1 MTKEF
6 TQERILSA
14 LKEARTK
21 LEAVE
26 KSKNE
31 RVAIVG
37 MAGRFPGANNVDEFW
52 QNLCNGVNSIQFLSD
67 EELLSAGVDTDTLN
81 SPNYVKAYSSFAD
94 FDGFDASFF
103 GYSPREA
110 EVIDPQHR
118 VFLECA
124 WSALEQAGY
133 DPEQY
138 EGAIGVYGGSS
149 LNSYIINLYSNSN
162 LRANTD
168 NVQAVIS
175 NVMGLMPTR
184 VSYKLNLT
192 GPSCGVQTGC
202 STSLVSVHLA
212 CQSLLNDECNM
223 ALAGGV
229 SVGASG
235 KSGYLYQADGVLSP
249 DGYCRSFDARGE
261 GTVFGNGVGI
271 VVLKKLSDAI
281 ADGDCIYAVIKGSG
295 INNDGSQ
302 KVGLTAPS
310 VTGQANVIATT
321 LEKAGIKPETIGYI
335 ETHGTGTALGDPIEI
350 SALNKVFR
358 QHTKERKICALAS
371 VKSNIGHLDA
381 AAGIAG
387 LIKAA
392 LAVKY
397 GKIPPSLNFE
407 SPNPQIDFD
416 NSPFYVNNQLQT
428 WESNGTPRR
437 AAVSSFGMGGT
448 NAHIVLEENLTPS
461 YRTPLSLLRRGEENH
476 TPLSLL
482 RRGDGEPL
490 RWAGSPTCS
499 KWRGEVKDSSQLLL
513 ISAKTKSALK
523 TATANLGN
531 YLKSHQNVNL
541 ADIAYTLQIGR
552 QALEQR
558 RFIVCQNHQQAI
570 QILSNIND
578 DSSITKTSQAANK
591 TLVFMFSGQGSQYEN
606 MGREL
611 YETQSVFRETVDNC
625 CTLLKPHIDFDLRT
639 IIYPSLFS
647 PSLTP
652 SLPHSLTDTIYAQPA
667 IFVIEYALAQLWMSW
682 GIRPQAAIGHS
693 IGEYVAGAIANVFS
707 LEDALEIVALRG
719 QLMQKCPTGSML
731 AVSLTESQ
739 VKPYLALNSSLT
751 IAVINSSK
759 MCVVSG
765 NNDAIKQLEE
775 SLTAQEISC
784 RRLHTSHAFHSPM
797 MESAVKPLVEKIG
810 KIKLNSPSL
819 PFISNVTGTW
829 ITPEQATDPN
839 YWGNHLRQ
847 TVRFADG
854 INEVLQQSSPILL
867 EVGAGR
873 TLSTIA
879 KQAIANQK
887 QSVPSLTSLRH
898 PQEKKSDEDLI
909 LNALGQLWELG
920 VKVDWNGFYQ
930 GEKRQRIPLPT
941 YPFERKRYWVERQEN
956 SLISLEDDLQK
967 TKKSD
972 ITDWFYLPSWKR
984 SAPLASNSLASK
996 LYILNAEEEG
1006 GKRRGAQS
1014 FSWVLFVDEYGL
1026 GLQLAQDLQRL
1037 EQDVIIVKAGKEFYQ
1052 QDESYTIKVDN
1063 REDYDRL
1070 FEDLQVSGINP
1081 QKIVHLWQLGTDIND
1096 SSAEFEHLLYL
1107 TQAIAKYQ
1115 TLNQD
1120 STTVELSVVTNELH
1134 DVIGIET
1141 INPDRTTILGLCKV
1155 IPQEYPQI
1163 RCRNIDVVIPN
1174 RNNQSLENTA
1184 IDLITELTTPTP
1196 DSIVAY
1202 RNRHRWIQSFESLPI
1217 PEANTK
1223 TLPLKNNGVYLIAG
1237 DLIEGLGLVFAQ
1249 YLAQKFQAKLIL
1261 IGRSGIPEKHDW
1273 EKWLATHGQNDAISN
1288 CIRKLQGLEALGQG
1302 LLFFSADLTDEAKIP
1317 EIIEKANQHFG
1328 DINGIIHAGVMG
1340 DRASCLIKSF
1350 NSDEIKHQF
1359 GSKVHGLL
1367 NLEKALQNKTPDFY
1381 LLQSSLSCIVGG
1393 VGFSAYAG
1401 ANIFMDTL
1409 ARERS
1414 KQGSTPWLTINWD
1427 ACQLEENENNSTG
1440 SALLD
1445 LAMTPA
1451 EVWEVT
1457 ERILSQSVIPQI
1469 VVTPIDLQT
1478 RINESKQTKL
1488 IDENQQSN
1496 TYTRPELSTNY
1507 EAPRNE
1513 IEQKIADAMQDLL
1526 GIEKVGIHDNF
1537 FELGGHSLL
1546 AIQAVTRI
1554 RKEWNVELPMRQ
1566 FLFESPTVAGIAK
1579 IVSENLNQNQSEFAD
1594 MLEQIEQMETG
1605 EVEEILRDTEL
1616 GN

>member
-6 TQERILSA
+6 TQDRILSA

-26 KSKNE
+26 ESKNE

-37 MAGRFPGANNVDEFW
+37 MAGRFPGANNIDEFW
-52 QNLCNGVNSIQFLSD
+52 QNLCNGVNSIQFLSN
-67 EELLSAGVDTDTLN
+67 EELLNSGVDAETLN
-81 SPNYVKAYSSFAD
+81 NPNYVKAYSSFAD

-149 LNSYIINLYSNSN
+149 LNSYIINLFSNTN
-162 LRANTD
+162 LRTNTD

-184 VSYKLNLT
+184 ISYKLNLT

-212 CQSLLNDECNM
+212 CQSLLNGECDM

-229 SVGASG
+229 SVGADG
-235 KSGYLYQADGVLSP
+235 KSGYHYQADGVLSP
-249 DGYCRSFDARGE
+249 DGYCRSFDAKGE

-281 ADGDCIYAVIKGSG
+281 ADGDCIYAVIKGSA

-310 VTGQANVIATT
+310 VRGQAEVIAAT
-321 LEKAGIKPETIGYI
+321 LEKAGINPETIGYI

-350 SALNKVFR
+350 AALNKVFR
-358 QHTKERKICALAS
+358 QHTQDRKFCALAS

-407 SPNPQIDFD
+407 SPNPQIDFE

-448 NAHIVLEENLTPS
+448 NAHMVLEEINLTPPLRAPLS
-461 YRTPLSLLRRGEENH
+461 LSRRGEEYQTPLSLSRRGEEYQ
-476 TPLSLL
+476 TPLSLT
-482 RRGDGEPL
+482 RRGDG
-490 RWAGSPTCS
+490 
-499 KWRGEVKDSSQLLL
+499 GEVKSWQLLL
-513 ISAKTKSALK
+513 ISAKTPTALS
-523 TATANLGN
+523 TATNNLSE
-531 YLKSHQNVNL
+531 YLKSHPDVNL
-541 ADIAYTLQIGR
+541 ADVAYTLQIGR
-552 QALEQR
+552 QVLELR

-570 QILSNIND
+570 QTLSNIND
-578 DSSITKTSQAANK
+578 DSSITQTNQAANK

-606 MGREL
+606 MGKEL

-625 CTLLKPHIDFDLRT
+625 CNLLKPHLGFDLRT
-639 IIYPSLFS
+639 LIYPSLKSENTLPISLSPHPPIS
-647 PSLTP
+647 PS
-652 SLPHSLTDTIYAQPA
+652 HSLTDTIYAQPV
-667 IFVIEYALAQLWMSW
+667 IFVVEYALAKLWMSW

-693 IGEYVAGAIANVFS
+693 IGEYVAAAIANVFS
-707 LEDALEIVALRG
+707 LEDALEIVAMRG
-719 QLMQKCPTGSML
+719 QLMQKCPPGAML
-731 AVSLTESQ
+731 AVSLTESELKQ
-739 VKPYLALNSSLT
+739 HLNKSLNSNLT
-751 IAVINSSK
+751 IAVINASK

-765 NNDAIKQLEE
+765 NNDAIKQLEKD
-775 SLTAQEISC
+775 LTAQEITC

-797 MESAVKPLVEKIG
+797 MQQAVKPFVAKMQQV
-810 KIKLNSPSL
+810 KLNTPSL
-819 PFISNVTGTW
+819 AFVSNVTGTW
-829 ITPEQATDPN
+829 ITPEQATDAN

-854 INEVLQQSSPILL
+854 MNEVLEQSSPILL

-898 PQEKKSDEDLI
+898 PQEKKSDIDLI
-909 LNALGQLWELG
+909 LNTLGQLWHSEI
-920 VKVDWNGFYQ
+920 KVDWNGFYQ
-930 GEKRQRIPLPT
+930 DEKRQRIPLPT

-956 SLISLEDDLQK
+956 SVASKEEDLQI

-972 ITDWFYLPSWKR
+972 IADWFYLPSWKR
-984 SAPLASNSLASK
+984 SVPVNSSPQTTNK
-996 LYILNAEEEG
+996 FWIL
-1006 GKRRGAQS
+1006 
-1014 FSWVLFVDEYGL
+1014 FIDEYGL
-1026 GLQLAQDLQRL
+1026 GLQLAQQLQQL
-1037 EQDVIIVKAGKEFYQ
+1037 EQDVIIVKAGKEFSQ
-1052 QDESYTIKVDN
+1052 QDESYTIAPDN
-1063 REDYDRL
+1063 SEDYDKL
-1070 FEDLQVSGINP
+1070 FDSLEELGKTP
-1081 QKIVHLWQLGTDIND
+1081 QKIVHLWQLETDILATD
-1096 SSAEFEHLLYL
+1096 ILATDAEFEHLLYL
-1107 TQAIAKYQ
+1107 TQAVAK
-1115 TLNQD
+1115 NQNQNKV

-1134 DVIGIET
+1134 DVVGIET
-1141 INPDRTTILGLCKV
+1141 IKPDRTTILGLCKV

-1163 RCRNIDVVIPN
+1163 RCQNIDVVIPT
-1174 RNNQSLENTA
+1174 NNSKSIDNTVTN
-1184 IDLITELTTPTP
+1184 LIAELTVPKP

-1202 RNRHRWIQSFESLPI
+1202 RNNHRWIQIFESLPI
-1217 PEANTK
+1217 SEVNTK

-1261 IGRSGIPEKHDW
+1261 IARSGIPEKHDW
-1273 EKWLATHGQNDAISN
+1273 EKWLATHGQNDLISN

-1302 LLFFSADLTDEAKIP
+1302 LLFFSADLTDEAKIQ
-1317 EIIEKANQHFG
+1317 EIIDKAEQNFG
-1328 DINGIIHAGVMG
+1328 DINGVIHAGVMG
-1340 DRASCLIKSF
+1340 DRASCLIKSL

-1359 GSKVHGLL
+1359 SSKVHGLL

-1381 LLQSSLSCIVGG
+1381 LLQSSLSSIVGG
-1393 VGFSAYAG
+1393 VGFAAYAG

-1409 ARERS
+1409 AQERN
-1414 KQGSTPWLTINWD
+1414 KQGSIPWISVNWD
-1427 ACQLEENENNSTG
+1427 ACQLEETENTPTG

-1445 LAMTPA
+1445 LAMTPQ
-1451 EVWEVT
+1451 EVWDVT
-1457 ERILSQSVIPQI
+1457 ERILSQTAIPQLI
-1469 VVTPIDLQT
+1469 VTPIDLQT
-1478 RINESKQTKL
+1478 RIDESTQTQVITETEQTL
-1488 IDENQQSN
+1488 N

-1513 IEQKIADAMQDLL
+1513 IEQKIAEAMQDLL
-1526 GIEKVGIHDNF
+1526 GIEKVGIYDNF

-1579 IVSENLNQNQSEFAD
+1579 IISENLNQNQSEIAD
-1594 MLEQIEQMETG
+1594 MLEEIEQMEIE
-1605 EVEEILRDTEL
+1605 EVEENLKNSDL
-1616 GN
+1616 NN

>member
-1 MTKEF
+1 MSNESNTINEF
-6 TQERILSA
+6 TKDRILSA

-26 KSKNE
+26 QSKNE

-37 MAGRFPGANNVDEFW
+37 MAGRFPGANNIDEFW

-67 EELLSAGVDTDTLN
+67 EELLNAGVDSDVVN
-81 SPNYVKAYSSFAD
+81 RPNYVKAYSSFAD
-94 FDGFDASFF
+94 FDGFDANFF

-133 DPEQY
+133 NPEQY
-138 EGAIGVYGGSS
+138 NGAIGVYGGSS
-149 LNSYIINLYSNSN
+149 LNSYIINLYLNSN

-212 CQSLLNDECNM
+212 CQSLLNGECNM

-235 KSGYLYQADGVLSP
+235 KSGYLYQESGVLSP
-249 DGYCRSFDARGE
+249 DGYCRAFDARGE

-271 VVLKKLSDAI
+271 VVLKKLSDAL
-281 ADGDCIYAVIKGSG
+281 ADGDCIYAVIKGSA
-295 INNDGSQ
+295 INNDGSH

-310 VTGQANVIATT
+310 VQGQAEVIATA
-321 LEKAGIKPETIGYI
+321 LEKAGIKPETIGYV
-335 ETHGTGTALGDPIEI
+335 ETHGTGTTLGDPIEI

-358 QHTKERKICALAS
+358 QHTQASRFCALAS

-381 AAGIAG
+381 AAGIAS

-416 NSPFYVNNQLQT
+416 NSPFYVNQQLRNWQ
-428 WESNGTPRR
+428 SNGTPRR

-448 NAHIVLEENLTPS
+448 NAHMVLEEPPQQPIGKHSHN
-461 YRTPLSLLRRGEENH
+461 Y
-476 TPLSLL
+476 
-482 RRGDGEPL
+482 
-490 RWAGSPTCS
+490 
-499 KWRGEVKDSSQLLL
+499 QLLV
-513 ISAKTKSALK
+513 ISAKTPTALS
-523 TATANLGN
+523 TAINNLSE
-531 YLKSHQNVNL
+531 YLKSHPNVNL
-541 ADIAYTLQIGR
+541 ADVAYTLQIGR

-558 RFIVCQNHQQAI
+558 HFVVCQNHQQAI
-570 QILSNIND
+570 QALSNIND
-578 DSSITKTSQAANK
+578 DSSITQTNQAANK

-611 YETQSVFRETVDNC
+611 YEAQPVFRETVDNC
-625 CTLLKPHIDFDLRT
+625 CELLKPHLGFDLRT
-639 IIYPSLFS
+639 LIYPSIF
-647 PSLTP
+647 PPT
-652 SLPHSLTDTIYAQPA
+652 LPLPYSLTDTIYAQPA
-667 IFVIEYALAQLWMSW
+667 IFVIEYALAKLWMSW

-693 IGEYVAGAIANVFS
+693 IGEYVAAANANVFS
-707 LEDALEIVALRG
+707 LEDALEIVAMRG
-719 QLMQKCPTGSML
+719 QLMQKCPPGAML

-739 VKPYLALNSSLT
+739 LKSYLNSDLT
-751 IAVINSSK
+751 IAVINASN

-765 NNDAIKQLEE
+765 TDDAIKQLEAR
-775 SLTAQEISC
+775 LTAREINC
-784 RRLHTSHAFHSPM
+784 RRLHTSHGFHSPM
-797 MESAVKPLVEKIG
+797 MQSAVEPFVSKMQQ
-810 KIKLNSPSL
+810 IKLHPLQL

-873 TLSTIA
+873 TLSAIA
-879 KQAIANQK
+879 KQAIANKK

-898 PQEKKSDEDLI
+898 PQEKKSDGDLI
-909 LNALGQLWELG
+909 LNILGQLWQSG
-920 VKVDWNGFYQ
+920 IKVDWNGFHA

-941 YPFERKRYWVERQEN
+941 YPFERKRYWIE
-956 SLISLEDDLQK
+956 LEEDKQDKYVQK

-972 ITDWFYLPSWKR
+972 IADWFYLPSWKR
-984 SAPLASNSLASK
+984 STPV
-996 LYILNAEEEG
+996 IFNAEEG
-1006 GKRRGAQS
+1006 KVKRRGTQS
-1014 FSWVLFVDEYGL
+1014 VIFVDGDL
-1026 GLQLAQDLQRL
+1026 GLEVAQQLQQL
-1037 EQDVIIVKAGKEFYQ
+1037 EQDVVIVKGGEEFSL
-1052 QDESYTIKVDN
+1052 QDEIYTIAPDN
-1063 REDYDRL
+1063 PEDYDKL
-1070 FEDLQVSGINP
+1070 FESVQLSG
-1081 QKIVHLWQLGTDIND
+1081 KITQIVYLWQNWG
-1096 SSAEFEHLLYL
+1096 FEGLLYL
-1107 TQAIAKYQ
+1107 TQAVAKYLINRELL
-1115 TLNQD
+1115 TGNLD

-1134 DVIGIET
+1134 DVVGIET
-1141 INPDRTTILGLCKV
+1141 INPARTTILGLCKV
-1155 IPQEYPQI
+1155 IPQEYPHI
-1163 RCRNIDVVIPN
+1163 RCQNIDVVIPA
-1174 RNNQSLENTA
+1174 NNSKSIENTVTN
-1184 IDLITELTTPTP
+1184 LIAELTAPTP

-1202 RNRHRWIQSFESLPI
+1202 RNNHRWIQTYESLTL
-1217 PEANTK
+1217 PEANTA
-1223 TLPLKNNGVYLIAG
+1223 TLPLKNGGVYLIAG
-1237 DLIEGLGLVFAQ
+1237 DLVEGLGLVFAQ

-1261 IGRSGIPEKHDW
+1261 IARSGIPEKHDW
-1273 EKWLATHGQNDAISN
+1273 EKWLATHGQNDPVSH

-1317 EIIEKANQHFG
+1317 EIIDKADEHFG
-1328 DINGIIHAGVMG
+1328 EINGVIHAGVMG
-1340 DRASCLIKSF
+1340 DRASCLIKSL
-1350 NSDEIKHQF
+1350 NSNEIKHQF
-1359 GSKVHGLL
+1359 SSKVDGLL
-1367 NLEKALQNKTPDFY
+1367 NLEKALQHQTPDFY
-1381 LLQSSLSCIVGG
+1381 LLQSSLSSIVGG

-1401 ANIFMDTL
+1401 ANIFMDSL
-1409 ARERS
+1409 ARERH
-1414 KQGSTPWLTINWD
+1414 KQSSIPWYSINWD
-1427 ACQLEENENNSTG
+1427 ACQLEENENTSTG

-1445 LAMTPA
+1445 LAITPQ
-1451 EVWEVT
+1451 EVWDVT
-1457 ERILSQSVIPQI
+1457 ERILSQSQISQI
-1469 VVTPIDLQT
+1469 VVTPTDLQT
-1478 RINESKQTKL
+1478 RIHESTQIKVTN
-1488 IDENQQSN
+1488 ENQQSN
-1496 TYTRPELSTNY
+1496 TYTRPELSTSY

-1513 IEQKIADAMQDLL
+1513 IEQKVAEAMQDLL
-1526 GIEKVGIHDNF
+1526 GIEKVGIYDNF

-1554 RKEWNVELPMRQ
+1554 RQEWNVELPMRQ

-1579 IVSENLNQNQSEFAD
+1579 IISENLNQNQSEIAD
-1594 MLEQIEQMETG
+1594 MLEQIEQMET
-1605 EVEEILRDTEL
+1605 EQVEEILKNSNSEA
-1616 GN
+1616 